1 MLTKKYGTCAFLA
14 LCMFFLNF
22 STLLAQTP
30 TQEVVTPAA
39 ASPIITPK
47 APIFG
52 TYTPAKDT
60 AQRRFSL
67 RPAFVRFGFTGGGFV
82 GVDSSSSRRG
92 GAAGVRM
99 EIGFSNHL
107 SLVGNAEMGRINQG
121 TLALHWQPFNS
132 MNSRWQPY
140 FGAGWS
146 ATAASSGNL
155 FEVEGNKGFG
165 RHKGFEGFEG
175 FETNNFTISHSLA
188 LQTGFNYLLRRHW
201 IAHIDA
207 TYQQPLN
214 TAVNKIGTAGVRFGI
229 SRQF

>member
-1 MLTKKYGTCAFLA
+1 MLTKKYGTGAFLA
-14 LCMFFLNF
+14 CCMFFLNF
-22 STLLAQTP
+22 SMLVAQTT
-30 TQEVVTPAA
+30 TQEAANPAA
-39 ASPIITPK
+39 TSPIITPK
-47 APIFG
+47 ARIFG

-67 RPAFVRFGFTGGGFV
+67 RPAFMRFGFTGGGFV

-92 GAAGVRM
+92 GAAGARL
-99 EIGFSNHL
+99 EIGFSNYL
-107 SLVGNAEMGRINQG
+107 SLVANAEMGSINQT
-121 TLALHWQPFNS
+121 TLALHWQPFNN

-146 ATAASSGNL
+146 ATAASSGNV
-155 FEVEGNKGFG
+155 FEKEGGKGFG
-165 RHKGFEGFEG
+165 RHEGFDKFTGFERA
-175 FETNNFTISHSLA
+175 TFTISHSLA
-188 LQTGFNYLLRRHW
+188 LQTGFNYLLRRRW

-214 TAVNKIGTAGVRFGI
+214 TAINKIGTAGVRFGI